1 MLNSKTPRKIA
12 LVIGAALSLAAGST
26 AFAETTIRSAATEG
40 RTDDNAIRIEHGCQT
55 RGGDEASVIAQSV
68 VFPSVSPQI
77 TASNGSAIADLS
89 QVITQGTIAGLAK
102 PVQDNNIF
110 LSQKVKYDSLGNAA
124 GFSGADG
131 MLALDMQGRVPFQFT
146 PPNFVATSCARR
158 LLIKIAI
165 ADICASNLGDT
176 TPAGKINLWIPA
188 NGSRYATMGAAAG
201 VDGIG
206 LPATLIVN
214 RDLAA
219 NPLAG
224 PCGAGIDV
232 TVTPSAADVD
242 ANLPIPGVWG
252 AGGETPTPVP
262 AIEYYHAQFDHYF
275 VTRNTEE
282 ITKLDNGTFVGWMRT
297 GLSFNVYPS
306 ETGSAASVCRF
317 FSTSFDPKSSH
328 FYTPFP
334 ARMRDGE
341 RQPQLAVRRARQR
354 GVLHSVSRGRRD
366 VPSRDIVGLSALQQW
381 NGRRAQP
388 SLHHVEQR
396 ARSDGRGRLGTGGE
410 RSRFRLHVC
419 AAIELE
425 RHAPKI
431 MSIHSNCGPLATRCR
446 ERQFAASFG
455 IACILESADAGC
467 HSRTRKILQRGP
479 EC

>member
-1 MLNSKTPRKIA
+1 MLNSKTSARIA
-12 LVIGAALSLAAGST
+12 LVIGAALSLAVGST
-26 AFAETTIRSAATEG
+26 AFAETTVRSAATEG

-55 RGGDEASVIAQSV
+55 RDGDEASVIAQSV

-77 TASNGSAIADLS
+77 TASNGSAIGDLS

-124 GFSGADG
+124 GFSGAEG

-206 LPATLIVN
+206 LPATLIIN

-219 NPLAG
+219 NPLGG

-252 AGGETPTPVP
+252 AGGETPNPVP
-262 AIEYYHAQFDHYF
+262 AIEYYHAEFDHYF

-306 ETGSAASVCRF
+306 STGSAASVCRF

-334 ARMRDGE
+334 AECATVKTNPNWQFEGE
-341 RQPQLAVRRARQR
+341 GAEVFF
-354 GVLHSVSRGRRD
+354 V
-366 VPSRDIVGLSALQQW
+366 
-381 NGRRAQP
+381 
-388 SLHHVEQR
+388 
-396 ARSDGRGRLGTGGE
+396 
-410 RSRFRLHVC
+410 
-419 AAIELE
+419 
-425 RHAPKI
+425 
-431 MSIHSNCGPLATRCR
+431 PLAAANGTCPAGTLSVYRLYNNGMGAAPNHR
-446 ERQFAASFG
+446 FTTSSSVRDQMVAAGWVLEGNGPGFASMCAP
-455 IACILESADAGC
+455 
-467 HSRTRKILQRGP
+467 Q
-479 EC
+479 

>member
-1 MLNSKTPRKIA
+1 MLNPKTTRKTA
-12 LVIGAALSLAAGST
+12 LVIGAAFSLIAGST
-26 AFAETTIRSAATEG
+26 AFADTTVRSAATEG
-40 RTDDNAIRIEHGCQT
+40 RTDDNALRIEHGCQT
-55 RGGDEASVIAQSV
+55 RGGDESTVIARSV
-68 VFPSVSPQI
+68 VFPTLSPQI

-102 PVQDNNIF
+102 PVQDTNIF
-110 LSQKVKYDSLGNAA
+110 QTQKVKYDSLGNAA

-131 MLALDMQGRVPFQFT
+131 MLALDFQGRVPFQFT

-158 LLIKIAI
+158 LLIKVAI
-165 ADICASNLGDT
+165 ADICGANLGDT

-214 RDLAA
+214 RDVAA
-219 NPLAG
+219 NPLSG
-224 PCGAGIDV
+224 SCGAGIDV

-262 AIEYYHAQFDHYF
+262 AIEYYHAAFDHYF

-334 ARMRDGE
+334 AE
-341 RQPQLAVRRARQR
+341 
-354 GVLHSVSRGRRD
+354 
-366 VPSRDIVGLSALQQW
+366 
-381 NGRRAQP
+381 
-388 SLHHVEQR
+388 
-396 ARSDGRGRLGTGGE
+396 
-410 RSRFRLHVC
+410 C
-419 AAIELE
+419 ATVKGNPDWQFEGQGSEVFYI
-425 RHAPKI
+425 
-431 MSIHSNCGPLATRCR
+431 PLAAANGTCPAGTLPVYRLYNNGMGAAPNHR
-446 ERQFAASFG
+446 FTTSSSVRDQMVMAGWVLEGNGPGFASMCAP
-455 IACILESADAGC
+455 
-467 HSRTRKILQRGP
+467 Q
-479 EC
+479 